1 MEEMT
6 AEQIRFQGL
15 EALRRELGAVGM
27 IRFMQQFS
35 NGHGNYTEER
45 HEWLDKLT
53 VEEIMAQINAR
64 QQEKPE

>member
-1 MEEMT
+1 MKQMT
-6 AEQIRFQGL
+6 AEQIRSQGV
-15 EALRRELGAVGM
+15 EALKRELGTVGM

-45 HEWLDKLT
+45 HEWLDQMT

-64 QQEKPE
+64 QEGNTE

>member
-53 VEEIMAQINAR
+53 AEEIMAQINAR